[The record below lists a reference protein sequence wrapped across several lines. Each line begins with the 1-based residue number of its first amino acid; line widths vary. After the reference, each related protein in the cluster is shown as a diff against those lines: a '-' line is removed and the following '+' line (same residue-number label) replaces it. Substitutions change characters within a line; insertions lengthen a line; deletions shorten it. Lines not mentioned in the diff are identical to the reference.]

1 MRSAGP
7 VGPDETA
14 QVEIMTE
21 YATLITLVAL
31 LAGLAIG
38 KAWER
43 YKLRDGKWF
52 DRRRARESPHYLLGL
67 NFLVSNQIDL
77 AIEELT
83 RAATL
88 NADALE
94 VHMMLGNLYREKG
107 QVGKAITV
115 HQSLLQ
121 RPKLSRLEHAYVLL
135 CLGLDYKRGGFVDRA
150 LEAFTEVLRLDPK
163 NEYALL
169 NLQKLHED
177 QHQWSEAF
185 DTRQR
190 LAKLTD
196 VGARPQN
203 EAILA
208 FLENE
213 IGLEAMRRSD
223 YAEAIRRFEGAID
236 LDARAVPAYLNLGD
250 VRVLQGDELAG
261 AAIWEKLIDVAADRA
276 YLAFDRLE
284 ALAVR
289 TGSPERF
296 TRLCRRLIDENPQ
309 DWRAR
314 LALSRHLA
322 ASGHPREALDLQF
335 AALVQ
340 NPHALG
346 IHQAIWRA
354 LGQLRHEPALVDRY
368 SELTRHA
375 VFYLDPHVCMRCR
388 YRSTELLWQCP
399 HCHDW
404 NTFVEERIAPAQD
417 PAEVEV

>member
-1 MRSAGP
+1 MSEYVPLLSA
-7 VGPDETA
+7 
-14 QVEIMTE
+14 
-21 YATLITLVAL
+21 LVAL
-31 LAGLAIG
+31 LVGLAVG

-43 YKLRDGKWF
+43 YKLRDGKLF

-67 NFLVSNQIDL
+67 NFLVANQIDL
-77 AIEELT
+77 AIDELAK
-83 RAATL
+83 AASL
-88 NADALE
+88 NSDTLE
-94 VHMMLGNLYREKG
+94 VHMILGNLYREKG

-150 LEAFTEVLRLDPK
+150 TEAFNEVLQLDAK
-163 NEYALL
+163 NEYALV
-169 NLQKLHED
+169 NLQKLQEE
-177 QHQWSEAF
+177 QHQWSDAY

-190 LAKLTD
+190 LSKLAD
-196 VGARPQN
+196 GESKPRSQ
-203 EAILA
+203 AILA

-213 IGLEAMRRSD
+213 IGLEAMRRKD
-223 YAEAIRRFEGAID
+223 YAEAVRRFNGAID
-236 LDARAVPAYLNLGD
+236 LDGRAVPAYLNLGD
-250 VRVLQGDELAG
+250 VRVLQGNDREA
-261 AAIWEKLIDVAADRA
+261 AAIWEKLVDVAPDRA

-289 TGSPERF
+289 AGSPDRF
-296 TRLCRRLIDENPQ
+296 TRLCRQLIDDNPQ

-322 ASGHPREALDLQF
+322 ASGRPHEALDLLF

-417 PAEVEV
+417 AAEVEV

>member
-1 MRSAGP
+1 MNAYAP
-7 VGPDETA
+7 
-14 QVEIMTE
+14 ML
-21 YATLITLVAL
+21 ATLIAL
-31 LAGLAIG
+31 LIGLAVG

-43 YKLRDGKWF
+43 YKLRDGRWI
-52 DRRRARESPHYLLGL
+52 DRRRARESPHYILGL
-67 NFLVSNQIDL
+67 YFLVANQIDL
-77 AIEELT
+77 AIEELSK
-83 RAATL
+83 AAGL
-88 NADALE
+88 DADALE
-94 VHMMLGNLYREKG
+94 VHMILGNLYREKG

-115 HQSLLQ
+115 HQGLLQ
-121 RPKLSRLEHAYVLL
+121 RPNLGKLEHAYVLL

-150 LEAFTEVLRLDPK
+150 LETFNEVLRLDPK
-163 NEYALL
+163 NEYALV
-169 NLQKLHED
+169 NLQKLHEE
-177 QHQWSEAF
+177 QHQWSDAF
-185 DTRQR
+185 DTRKR
-190 LAKLTD
+190 LSKLAD
-196 VGARPQN
+196 VDERPQN
-203 EAILA
+203 QAILA

-213 IGLEAMRRSD
+213 IGLEAMRRQD

-250 VRVLQGDELAG
+250 VRVAQGNDREAD
-261 AAIWEKLIDVAADRA
+261 AIWQKLIDVAPDRA

-296 TRLCRRLIDENPQ
+296 ARVCKRLIDDNPQ

-322 ASGHPREALDLQF
+322 ASGRPRDALDLLF
-335 AALVQ
+335 AALLQ

-354 LGQLRHEPALVDRY
+354 LGQLRHEPTLVDRY
-368 SELTRHA
+368 RELTRHA
-375 VFYLDPHVCMRCR
+375 IFYLDPHVCMRCR

-417 PAEVEV
+417 TTEVEV

>member
-1 MRSAGP
+1 MR
-7 VGPDETA
+7 D
-14 QVEIMTE
+14 
-21 YATLITLVAL
+21 YATLLAGLVAL

-43 YKLRDGKWF
+43 YKLSDGKWF

-77 AIEELT
+77 AIDELT
-83 RAATL
+83 RAASL

-94 VHMMLGNLYREKG
+94 VHLILGNLYREKG

-121 RPKLSRLEHAYVLL
+121 RPRLSRLEHAYVLL

-150 LEAFTEVLRLDPK
+150 LEAFNEVLRLDPK

-169 NLQKLHED
+169 NLQKLHEE
-177 QHQWSEAF
+177 QHQWSEAY

-190 LAKLTD
+190 LTKLAAID
-196 VGARPQN
+196 SRPQN

-213 IGLEAMRRSD
+213 IGLEAMRRRD
-223 YAEAIRRFEGAID
+223 YLEASRRFKGAIA

-250 VRVLQGDELAG
+250 VRVLQGDEREAV
-261 AAIWEKLIDVAADRA
+261 AIWETLIEVAPDRA

-289 TGSPERF
+289 TGLPDRF

-322 ASGHPREALDLQF
+322 ASGRPREALDLQF

-354 LGQLRHEPALVDRY
+354 LGQLGHEPALVDRY

-417 PAEVEV
+417 VAEVEA

>member
-1 MRSAGP
+1 MNA
-7 VGPDETA
+7 
-14 QVEIMTE
+14 
-21 YATLITLVAL
+21 YAPLLAALIAL
-31 LAGLAIG
+31 LVGLTVG

-43 YKLRDGKWF
+43 YKLRGGTWI
-52 DRRRARESPHYLLGL
+52 DRRRARQSPHYILGL
-67 NFLVSNQIDL
+67 NFLVANQIDL
-77 AIEELT
+77 AIDALT
-83 RAATL
+83 RAASVDP
-88 NADALE
+88 DALE
-94 VHMMLGNLYREKG
+94 VHMILGNLYREKG
-107 QVGKAITV
+107 QVGKAITA

-121 RPKLSRLEHAYVLL
+121 RARLSKIEHAYVLL

-150 LEAFTEVLRLDPK
+150 LEAFNEVLRLDSA

-169 NLQKLHED
+169 NLQKLHEE
-177 QHQWSEAF
+177 QHQWLEAY

-190 LAKLTD
+190 LNKLAAFD
-196 VGARPQN
+196 SQPQSQ
-203 EAILA
+203 AILA

-213 IGLEAMRRSD
+213 IGLEAMRRKD
-223 YAEAIRRFEGAID
+223 YPEAVRRFEAAID
-236 LDARAVPAYLNLGD
+236 LDRRVVPAYLNLGD
-250 VRVLQGDELAG
+250 VRVAQAKDHDAE
-261 AAIWEKLIDVAADRA
+261 AIWEKLVDVAPDRA

-289 TGSPERF
+289 SGSPDRF
-296 TRLCRRLIDENPQ
+296 TRVCRRLIDENPQ

-322 ASGHPREALDLQF
+322 ASGRPHDALDLQF

-340 NPHALG
+340 NPHALS

-354 LGQLRHEPALVDRY
+354 LAQLRYPSSLVDRY

-417 PAEVEV
+417 ATEVEV

>member
-1 MRSAGP
+1 MSS
-7 VGPDETA
+7 
-14 QVEIMTE
+14 
-21 YATLITLVAL
+21 YAPLLAALIAM
-31 LAGLAIG
+31 LAGLTIG

-43 YKLRDGKWF
+43 YKLRDGRWI
-52 DRRRARESPHYLLGL
+52 DRRKLRESPHYILGL
-67 NFLVSNQIDL
+67 NFLVSGQIDQ
-77 AIEELT
+77 AIEELS
-83 RAATL
+83 RAASV
-88 NADALE
+88 DPQALE
-94 VHMMLGNLYREKG
+94 VHMILGNLYREKG

-115 HQSLLQ
+115 HQGLLQ
-121 RPKLSRLEHAYVLL
+121 RPRLSKLEHVYVLL

-150 LEAFTEVLRLDPK
+150 LDAFNEVLRLDPQ

-169 NLQKLHED
+169 NVQKLQEE

-196 VGARPQN
+196 GNSTQQN
-203 EAILA
+203 QAILA

-213 IGLEAMRRSD
+213 IGLEAMRRKD
-223 YAEAIRRFEGAID
+223 YTEAIRRFEDAID

-250 VRVLQGDELAG
+250 VRVAQGDERAA
-261 AAIWEKLIDVAADRA
+261 AAIWERMIDVAPDRA

-284 ALAVR
+284 ALARR
-289 TGSPERF
+289 TGNAERF
-296 TRLCRRLIDENPQ
+296 TRLCRRLIDDNAQ

-314 LALSRHLA
+314 LALSWHLA
-322 ASGHPREALDLQF
+322 AAGYPREALDLQF

-340 NPHALG
+340 NPHALS

-354 LGQLRHEPALVDRY
+354 LGQLHHPASLVDRY
-368 SELTRHA
+368 TELTQNA

-417 PAEVEV
+417 ATEVEV

>member
-1 MRSAGP
+1 MSEYVPLLSA
-7 VGPDETA
+7 
-14 QVEIMTE
+14 
-21 YATLITLVAL
+21 LVAL
-31 LAGLAIG
+31 LVGLAVG

-43 YKLRDGKWF
+43 YKLRDGKLF

-67 NFLVSNQIDL
+67 NFLVANQIDL
-77 AIEELT
+77 AIDELAK
-83 RAATL
+83 AASL
-88 NADALE
+88 NSDTLE
-94 VHMMLGNLYREKG
+94 VHMILGNLYREKG

-150 LEAFTEVLRLDPK
+150 TEAFNEVLQLDAK
-163 NEYALL
+163 NEYALV
-169 NLQKLHED
+169 NLQKLQEE
-177 QHQWSEAF
+177 QHQWSDAY

-190 LAKLTD
+190 LSKLAD
-196 VGARPQN
+196 VESKPRNQ
-203 EAILA
+203 AILA

-213 IGLEAMRRSD
+213 IGLEAMRRKD
-223 YAEAIRRFEGAID
+223 YAEAVRRFNGAID
-236 LDARAVPAYLNLGD
+236 LDGRAVPAYLNLGD
-250 VRVLQGDELAG
+250 VRVLQGNDREA
-261 AAIWEKLIDVAADRA
+261 AAIWEKLVGVAPDRA

-284 ALAVR
+284 TLAVR
-289 TGSPERF
+289 AGSPERF
-296 TRLCRRLIDENPQ
+296 TRLCRQLIDDNPQ

-322 ASGHPREALDLQF
+322 ASGRPHEALDLLF

-340 NPHALG
+340 NPHALS

-417 PAEVEV
+417 TAEVEV

>member
-1 MRSAGP
+1 MSA
-7 VGPDETA
+7 
-14 QVEIMTE
+14 
-21 YATLITLVAL
+21 YAPMLAALIAL
-31 LAGLAIG
+31 LAGLAVG

-43 YKLRDGKWF
+43 YKLRDGKWI
-52 DRRRARESPHYLLGL
+52 DRRRARQSPHYILGL
-67 NFLVSNQIDL
+67 NFLVANQIDL
-77 AIEELT
+77 AIEELAK
-83 RAATL
+83 AAGL
-88 NADALE
+88 DADALE
-94 VHMMLGNLYREKG
+94 VHMILGNLYREKG

-115 HQSLLQ
+115 HQQLLQ
-121 RPKLSRLEHAYVLL
+121 RPNLAKLEHAYVLL
-135 CLGLDYKRGGFVDRA
+135 CLGLDYKHGGFVDRA
-150 LEAFTEVLRLDPK
+150 REAFNEVLRLDAD
-163 NEYALL
+163 NEYALV
-169 NLQKLHED
+169 NLQKLQEE
-177 QHQWSEAF
+177 QHQWSEAY

-190 LAKLTD
+190 LSKLTD
-196 VGARPQN
+196 VEQGPQN
-203 EAILA
+203 QAILA

-213 IGLEAMRRSD
+213 IGLEAMRRKD
-223 YAEAIRRFEGAID
+223 YAEAIRRFQGAID

-250 VRVLQGDELAG
+250 VRVAQHNDKEAD
-261 AAIWEKLIDVAADRA
+261 AIWQKLVDVAPDRA

-296 TRLCRRLIDENPQ
+296 TRLCQRLIDDTPQ

-322 ASGHPREALDLQF
+322 ASGRPRDALELLF

-354 LGQLRHEPALVDRY
+354 LGQLRHEPGLVDRY

-375 VFYLDPHVCMRCR
+375 IFYLDPHICLRCR

-417 PAEVEV
+417 TTEVEV

>member
-1 MRSAGP
+1 MAGYAPLLSA
-7 VGPDETA
+7 
-14 QVEIMTE
+14 
-21 YATLITLVAL
+21 LVAL
-31 LAGLAIG
+31 LAGLTIG

-43 YKLRDGKWF
+43 YKLRDGRWI
-52 DRRRARESPHYLLGL
+52 DRRRARESPHYILGL
-67 NFLVSNQIDL
+67 NFLVANQIDL
-77 AIEELT
+77 AIEELS
-83 RAATL
+83 RAASL
-88 NADALE
+88 DGDALE
-94 VHMMLGNLYREKG
+94 VHMILGNLYREKG

-115 HQSLLQ
+115 HQTLLQ
-121 RPKLSRLEHAYVLL
+121 RPKLSKLEHAYVLL

-150 LEAFTEVLRLDPK
+150 LEAFNEVLRLDPK

-169 NLQKLHED
+169 NLQKLHEE
-177 QHQWSEAF
+177 QHQWIEAY

-190 LAKLTD
+190 LSTLAATD
-196 VGARPQN
+196 QRPQSH
-203 EAILA
+203 AILA

-213 IGLEAMRRSD
+213 IGLEALRRKD
-223 YAEAIRRFEGAID
+223 YTGAVKRFQAAID

-250 VRVLQGDELAG
+250 ARVAQGSEREA
-261 AAIWEKLIDVAADRA
+261 AAIWEQMIDVAPDRA

-284 ALAVR
+284 QLAMR

-296 TRLCRRLIDENPQ
+296 TRLCRRLIDESPQ

-322 ASGHPREALDLQF
+322 AGGQPKEALDLLF
-335 AALVQ
+335 AGLVQ
-340 NPHALG
+340 NPHALS

-354 LGQLRHEPALVDRY
+354 LGRLHHPTALVDRY
-368 SELTRHA
+368 SQLTEHA